1 MIYRRIFKRC
11 AVDFPRQKPLVY
23 VCLNIEDLSDEGYIG
38 EDAAAA
44 AESTLSIILLAFI
57 NRHSDKINYS
67 YFISTRL
74 ILALQQHFQRE
85 IYGV

>member
-11 AVDFPRQKPLVY
+11 AVDFPRYKPLVY
-23 VCLNIEDLSDEGYIG
+23 FCLNIEDLSDEGYIG
-38 EDAAAA
+38 EDDAATAAA

-74 ILALQQHFQRE
+74 ILA
-85 IYGV
+85 